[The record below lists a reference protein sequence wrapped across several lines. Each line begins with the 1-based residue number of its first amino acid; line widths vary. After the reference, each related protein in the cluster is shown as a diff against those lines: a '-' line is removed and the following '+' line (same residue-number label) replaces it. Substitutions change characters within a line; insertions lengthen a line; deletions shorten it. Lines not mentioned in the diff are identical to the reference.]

1 MRFEEHLSGL
11 ETGLREKLGE
21 DVLRH
26 NLRQA
31 RRVRGKEHE
40 KRMVRQEL
48 AHERERLLEVA
59 LDLVHLAARAAA
71 EAAKQEEENAEPEIE
86 LIDVLPSA
94 SDGYGFAETTAAPEA
109 TLPPATK

>member
-40 KRMVRQEL
+40 KRMVT
-48 AHERERLLEVA
+48 LEQPM
-59 LDLVHLAARAAA
+59 RA
-71 EAAKQEEENAEPEIE
+71 
-86 LIDVLPSA
+86 S
-94 SDGYGFAETTAAPEA
+94 G
-109 TLPPATK
+109 